1 MLDVGIVGCGA
12 IGTILARLITEDTMG
27 LRLVSVFDRHIENS
41 ERLVSSLTLQPVIED
56 VSRMAEH
63 VDIIV
68 ECASA
73 SAVPEVARTAL
84 SHGCKVMIMSVGSLT
99 DLKLED
105 ELVELAE
112 RHDTKIHVP
121 SGAIVGIDG
130 LKAAGIVG
138 IDRVVLKTRKH
149 PESLKDAPYITENM
163 INLDSLTEETLIFTG
178 TAIEATNAFPA
189 NINVAATLSLAG
201 IGSEKTSVEIY
212 ANPSLTRNVHEIMVE
227 GSFGKF
233 KTTVENVPSP
243 ENPRTSY
250 LAALSA
256 IATLKEMTD
265 PLQIGT

>member
-12 IGTILARLITEDTMG
+12 IGTILARFIAEDARG
-27 LRLVSVFDRHIENS
+27 LRLVSVFDRHIDSS
-41 ERLVSSLTLQPVIED
+41 ERLTSSLTPQPTIED
-56 VSRMAEH
+56 VPQMAEH

-68 ECASA
+68 ECAST

-84 SHGCKVMIMSVGSLT
+84 SNGCQVMIMSVGALT
-99 DLKLED
+99 DPELKD

-112 RHDTKIHVP
+112 KHGTRIHIP

-138 IDRVVLKTRKH
+138 IDQVVLKTKKN
-149 PESLKDAPYITENM
+149 PKNLKDAPYTKKNR
-163 INLDSLTEETLIFTG
+163 INLNSINKETLIFAG
-178 TAIEATNAFPA
+178 TAREATTAFPA

-212 ANPSLTRNVHEIMVE
+212 ADPSLTRNVHEILVE
-227 GSFGKF
+227 GSFGTF
-233 KTTVENVPSP
+233 TTTVENVPSP
-243 ENPRTSY
+243 KNPRTSY